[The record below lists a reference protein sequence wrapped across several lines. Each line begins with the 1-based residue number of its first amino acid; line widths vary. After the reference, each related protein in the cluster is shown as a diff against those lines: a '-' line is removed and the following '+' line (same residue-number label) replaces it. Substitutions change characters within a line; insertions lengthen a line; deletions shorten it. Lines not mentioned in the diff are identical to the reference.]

1 MADAEQIR
9 THSAYKQLSRI
20 SGQANALTEEEVL
33 KRIRELKLDER

>member
-1 MADAEQIR
+1 MADEKIR

-20 SGQANALTEEEVL
+20 SGQTNALTKEEVL